1 MTVLYLSIV
10 TIVIGGVLIFI
21 GGAIRNGSEMLI
33 KFNKEKLA
41 DMEQAHRFV
50 GNNILVLGFIGLIAG
65 FATLAGGEDNILL
78 FLAYLG
84 FVVLFIA
91 IIKAGLKTF
100 ETKQ

>member
-1 MTVLYLSIV
+1 MIYLSIV
-10 TIVIGGVLIFI
+10 SIVIGGILLLT
-21 GGAIRNGSEMLI
+21 GAVTRNGSEVLI

-41 DMEQAHRFV
+41 DLEQTHRFA
-50 GNNILVLGFIGLIAG
+50 GNNIMVLGFIGIIAG
-65 FATLAGGEDNILL
+65 IATYAGGEDNILF

-91 IIKAGLKTF
+91 LIKAGLKTF

>member
-1 MTVLYLSIV
+1 M
-10 TIVIGGVLIFI
+10 
-21 GGAIRNGSEMLI
+21 I
-33 KFNKEKLA
+33 KFNKEKLG
-41 DMEQAHRFV
+41 DLEKAHRFA

-65 FATLAGGEDNILL
+65 FATYAGEEDNILL

-84 FVVLFIA
+84 FVVLFMV